1 VLVTAR
7 LDSLGGAV
15 VVLAPHATS
24 TLASLDSVAG
34 IAAPQIV
41 GPVTKEVVGS
51 RELERATVQF
61 RRSEHPV
68 SAK

>member
-1 VLVTAR
+1 
-7 LDSLGGAV
+7 
-15 VVLAPHATS
+15 
-24 TLASLDSVAG
+24 
-34 IAAPQIV
+34 
-41 GPVTKEVVGS
+41 VTKEVVGA